1 MKMIKWSSEKT
12 LKRIR
17 ASIVL
22 PVLALAAS
30 GVTASVNAASAQ
42 SAPCEK
48 YEEVKLQEYA
58 GLIQNIVAW
67 AGIEAGIFKKHC
79 LTALMVPVPSAPA
92 AYAASLQGGVN
103 FVATAPETAMVPFSK
118 GMDIKI
124 VAGMNST
131 IHYALVV
138 RKDLDLPHEGEGY
151 PTVMN
156 DLIGKRIGVNAL
168 GSTTHA
174 LARANFSAAGLNP
187 DDANW
192 VAYGAPPAGI
202 AALQNGTVDAIQL
215 WSDGMDIAAALT
227 DGKVIGD
234 LRDPET
240 KTLPVI
246 ATMRGASL
254 EWAAQTSYI
263 EANKDVVAR
272 FVAANSETIAWIKD
286 PANFD
291 AVVELVRERAPSPEG
306 VADPKALLLQ
316 RVERFIPQVSGEL
329 SVSAL
334 QGWAKFAYENGRV
347 PELIDVQSLIW
358 EGSKDI
364 VVP

>member
-1 MKMIKWSSEKT
+1 MRSKDKTSELARGRARVSTAMSALVVAFGSVFAT
-12 LKRIR
+12 LQ
-17 ASIVL
+17 
-22 PVLALAAS
+22 
-30 GVTASVNAASAQ
+30 GASAETKT
-42 SAPCEK
+42 CEK
-48 YEEVKLQEYA
+48 QDEIKLQEYA

-67 AGIEAGIFKKHC
+67 AGIESGTFERHC
-79 LTALMVPVPSAPA
+79 LKAVMVPIPSAPA
-92 AYAASLQGGVN
+92 AYAASVQGGVH
-103 FVATAPETAMVPFSK
+103 FVSTAPETALVPYSQ

-138 RKDLDLPHEGEGY
+138 RKDLEMPHEAEGY
-151 PTVMN
+151 PAVMK
-156 DLIGKRIGVNAL
+156 DLVGKRIGVNAL
-168 GSTTHA
+168 GSTTNA
-174 LARANFSAAGLNP
+174 LARANFIAAGLNP

-215 WSDGMDIAAALT
+215 WSDGMDIAATLT
-227 DGKVIGD
+227 GGKVIGD

-254 EWAAQTSYI
+254 EWAAQSSYI
-263 EANKDVVAR
+263 EENPEVVER
-272 FVAANSETIAWIKD
+272 FVAANSEAIAWIKD

-291 AVVELVRERAPSPEG
+291 AVVGIVRERAPSPEG
-306 VADPKALLLQ
+306 VADREALLLQ
-316 RVERFIPQVSGEL
+316 RVRQFIPQVSAEL

-334 QGWAKFAYENGRV
+334 QGWAQFAYDNGRV
-347 PELIDVQSLIW
+347 PELIDVKSLIW

-364 VVP
+364 IVP